1 MINQLVFIIYFIYGL
16 AFFGM
21 GIAMA
26 LESGRSPALA
36 EVRVLLPLS
45 AFGLIH
51 GTHEWME
58 SYILQAQSLGMPL
71 PLWLPWLRLGFLIS
85 SFSSLM
91 LFAHYLLQVTSPHSE
106 SKRFVRSMSFILY
119 ASAILLSAFLTY
131 RTMKIPWLNLL
142 DGLSR
147 YLLAVPVSLMATIA
161 LQAKSRESQESD
173 KKALTLN
180 LGLTSLG
187 FAIYTLTQIFVHPL
201 DMFPARYLNEATFLV
216 VSGFPIQVIRTFAA
230 VIVTI
235 GLLRSMFNMEDERR
249 VQFYA
254 AQQSHLE
261 ALQQQ
266 EALRRELL
274 AHTVHAQEE
283 ERARIA
289 RELHD
294 ETAQELSAFSLEL
307 ATLRSIVKRQKAASA
322 KVEHLQNISRRVSQG
337 IYRLVHDLRPAQLDD
352 LGLVAALR
360 YFIGHYRT
368 DTDINVMFKID
379 GDVHRLDP
387 SLETVLFRV
396 AQEGLTNI
404 AKHAGTC
411 EANVQLIF
419 EADLIHLIVADQ
431 GQGFDAHGRFP
442 KSRGWGLVGMRERVE
457 SVGGDF
463 HLISAQGAGTQI
475 EVIVPSRLK

>member
-1 MINQLVFIIYFIYGL
+1 MIDQFAFVIYFIYGL

-36 EVRVLLPLS
+36 EARVLWPLS

-58 SYILQAQSLGMPL
+58 SYILQAQSLGTQL
-71 PLWLPWLRLGFLIS
+71 PLWFPWLRLVLLVS

-91 LFAHYLLQVTSPHSE
+91 LFGYFLLKLTLPRSE
-106 SKRFVRSMSFILY
+106 SRRFVHYVSYVLY
-119 ASAILLSAFLTY
+119 IGAILLSVYLSY
-131 RTMKIPWLNLL
+131 RSASIPWLNLM

-147 YLLAVPVSLMATIA
+147 YLLAVPACLMATIA
-161 LQAKSRESQESD
+161 LQARARTSREMA
-173 KKALTLN
+173 KKDLAKNLTL
-180 LGLTSLG
+180 TAAG
-187 FAIYTLTQIFVHPL
+187 FAVYTLTQLFVHPL
-201 DMFPARYLNEATFLV
+201 EMFPARFLNEATFLI
-216 VSGFPIQVIRTFAA
+216 VSGFPIQVIRSITA
-230 VIVTI
+230 VVITI
-235 GLLRSMFNMEDERR
+235 GLVRSTFNMEDERR
-249 VQFYA
+249 VQFYT
-254 AQQSHLE
+254 AQQSRLE

-274 AHTVHAQEE
+274 AHTVRAQED

-307 ATLRSIVKRQKAASA
+307 AALRSMLKRQKAASA

-337 IYRLVHDLRPAQLDD
+337 LYRLVHDLRPAQLDD

-360 YFIGHYRT
+360 YFIGHYHADNNIDVRFS
-368 DTDINVMFKID
+368 VD
-379 GDVHRLDP
+379 GDVRRLDP

-404 AKHAGTC
+404 ARHAGTC
-411 EANVQLIF
+411 EADVQLVF

-431 GQGFDAHGRFP
+431 GQGFDANGRFP
-442 KSRGWGLVGMRERVE
+442 EPRGWGLVGMRERVE

-463 HLISAQGAGTQI
+463 RLTSARGSGTQI
-475 EVIVPSRLK
+475 EVIIPLKIK